1 MAVQKVIQQF
11 LRIYLNLVSHVL
23 RFVRPALMMES
34 SMLKIDVY
42 FVRRAIHSNLK
53 TQIIAL
59 PLVEMDT
66 SKQALTIYLFVVNAI
81 HHARLVQLQRLSAP
95 LAMNRDHSS

>member
-1 MAVQKVIQQF
+1 MSSKSKKTAVQRATQPF
-11 LRIYLNLVSHVL
+11 SRIYLNLVSHVL
-23 RFVRPALMMES
+23 RSVRPALMMES

-42 FVRRAIHSNLK
+42 FVRRTIHSNLK

-66 SKQALTIYLFVVNAI
+66 TKQILTIYLFVVNAMY
-81 HHARLVQLQRLSAP
+81 HARHV
-95 LAMNRDHSS
+95 

>member
-1 MAVQKVIQQF
+1 MKTAVQKAIQQF
-11 LRIYLNLVSHVL
+11 LRIYLNLVYHVL
-23 RFVRPALMMES
+23 RSVKHALMMES

-42 FVRRAIHSNLK
+42 FVGRAIHLNLK

-66 SKQALTIYLFVVNAI
+66 SNKASTIYLFVVNAI
-81 HHARLVQLQRLSAP
+81 HHARLV
-95 LAMNRDHSS
+95 

>member
-11 LRIYLNLVSHVL
+11 LRIYLNLVSHAL
-23 RFVRPALMMES
+23 KFVRPALMMES
-34 SMLKIDVY
+34 SMPKIDVY

-53 TQIIAL
+53 TLIIAL

-66 SKQALTIYLFVVNAI
+66 LKQALTIYLFVVNVI

-95 LAMNRDHSS
+95 LAMNKDHSS

>member
-1 MAVQKVIQQF
+1 MNHLSEKRAVQKAIQQF

-23 RFVRPALMMES
+23 RFVKHALMMES

-42 FVRRAIHSNLK
+42 FARRAIHLNLK
-53 TQIIAL
+53 TQIIAR

-66 SKQALTIYLFVVNAI
+66 SN
-81 HHARLVQLQRLSAP
+81 
-95 LAMNRDHSS
+95 